1 MSFFGDGKGRAQR
14 SGACVDTLIGHPV
27 VLSGEL
33 RFSGGLYVEGRL
45 VGKAVAED
53 GAAATITVA
62 PRGVVEGELRAPVVI
77 INGRVKGVVH
87 AGERL
92 ELGPEARVEGDLH
105 YAVVEMAAG
114 AEVSGKLVH
123 LAPAA
128 AGGTPPAGGG
138 RRAASPSPRS
148 TGEREATPA

>member
-1 MSFFGDGKGRAQR
+1 
-14 SGACVDTLIGHPV
+14 
-27 VLSGEL
+27 
-33 RFSGGLYVEGRL
+33 
-45 VGKAVAED
+45 VAED

-123 LAPAA
+123 LAPPAA
-128 AGGTPPAGGG
+128 GTPPAGGG
-138 RRAASPSPRS
+138 RKAASPSPRS